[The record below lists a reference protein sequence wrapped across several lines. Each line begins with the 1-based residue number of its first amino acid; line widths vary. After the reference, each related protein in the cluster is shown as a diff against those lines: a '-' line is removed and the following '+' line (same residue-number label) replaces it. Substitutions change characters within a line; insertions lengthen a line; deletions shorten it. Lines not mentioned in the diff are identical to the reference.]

1 MEAKIIIGILIQD
14 YDWDIN
20 IDEDNNKMD
29 AWVPL
34 VGAASISVD
43 EDYDCDIDIIE
54 GGDVDFLSMD

>member
-1 MEAKIIIGILIQD
+1 MLRTIIQD

-29 AWVPL
+29 AWVPH

-54 GGDVDFLSMD
+54 CGDVDFLSMD